1 MIETIYLLL
10 GIYTMQAYN
19 LVLTYL
25 QCFVCLAFF
34 AWRMERRSRFFLR
47 VAVLWQ

>member
-25 QCFVCLAFF
+25 QCFVCLAFLPGE
-34 AWRMERRSRFFLR
+34 WS
-47 VAVLWQ
+47 VAVGFFCV